1 MESGHSAHWPRLIF
15 EPLIAKGPESHG
27 ENPFAGI
34 LNFVATF
41 SHCMTSSTLLSAR
54 QIAEQILSK
63 AVSPVEVARVHL
75 DRIER
80 LNPKLNAF
88 VDYKPEAVL
97 VQAREAEKAILRG
110 DELGPLHGVPVSIK
124 SSIDVAGHRCEAGT
138 RLRAGHIPAEDA
150 PLVKRLRAAG
160 AVILGVTNTPELLM
174 AWETDN
180 LLYGRTNNP
189 WDLSRTAG
197 GSSGGEA
204 AAIAAGLSAGGVG
217 SDGGGSIRVPAH
229 FCGICGLKPTPGRIP
244 STGHFPKSGGAFA
257 LIGVVGPMARTIE
270 DLRML
275 FAAMAGW
282 DDGDPC
288 SAPVE
293 VREIDDA
300 SVQTI
305 NIGFFEGDG
314 RTPVTKETRSA
325 VNRGAS
331 LLSSCGFHVEP
342 FRPEGLEEA
351 RQLWWD
357 FFGRAGGMILERMI
371 LEAKLRGRE
380 SELSPLLREFQS
392 WTNAVPAH
400 TGESL
405 LAAWLGRDTVRENI
419 LLQMR
424 NYPVLICPTA
434 AIPAFRHGE
443 REWQVESKTVK
454 YLDAWSYCEWFNLL
468 GFPAA
473 VVPMGYSGQGL
484 PIGVQIV
491 GRPWDDEIVLAVA
504 AILEK
509 ARGPWPAPPLAEPG
523 R

>member
-1 MESGHSAHWPRLIF
+1 
-15 EPLIAKGPESHG
+15 
-27 ENPFAGI
+27 
-34 LNFVATF
+34 
-41 SHCMTSSTLLSAR
+41 MTSSPRSLSACEIAR
-54 QIAEQILSK
+54 QIRHKVI
-63 AVSPVEVARVHL
+63 SPVEVAGVHL

-88 VDYKPEAVL
+88 VDYKPETVL
-97 VQAREAEKAILRG
+97 AQAREAEKALMHTDP
-110 DELGPLHGVPVSIK
+110 DELGPLHGVPLSIK
-124 SSIDVAGHRCEAGT
+124 SSIDVAGHLCEAGS
-138 RLRAGHIPAEDA
+138 RLRAGYVAAQDA
-150 PLVKRLRAAG
+150 PLVARLRAAG

-244 STGHFPKSGGAFA
+244 STGHFPKSGGPFA
-257 LIGVVGPMARTIE
+257 SIGVVGSMARTIE
-270 DLRML
+270 DVKIL
-275 FAAMAGW
+275 FEVMAGW

-288 SAPVE
+288 AAPVE
-293 VREIDDA
+293 VREIHEEDVR
-300 SVQTI
+300 SV
-305 NIGFFEGDG
+305 NIGFFEDDG
-314 RTPVTKETRSA
+314 RTPVTEETREA
-325 VNRGAS
+325 VRHAA
-331 LLSSCGFHVEP
+331 LLLMSGGFNVDA
-342 FRPEGLEEA
+342 FRPDGLEEA
-351 RQLWWD
+351 RRLWWQ
-357 FFGRAGGMILERMI
+357 FFGTAGGMILGPI
-371 LEAKLRGRE
+371 LRGHE
-380 SELSPLLREFQS
+380 SELSPILREFRG
-392 WTNAVPAH
+392 WTDSEATH

-405 LAAWLGRDTVRENI
+405 LAAWLGRDAVREKI

-424 NYPVLICPTA
+424 KCPVLICPTA

-443 REWQVESKTVK
+443 REWQVEGELVK

-473 VVPMGYSGQGL
+473 VVPMGYSKEGL

-491 GRPWDDEIVLAVA
+491 GRPWEEEVVLAIA
-504 AILEK
+504 SKLEEELG
-509 ARGPWPAPPLAEPG
+509 AWQGPPPLD
-523 R
+523 

>member
-1 MESGHSAHWPRLIF
+1 MA
-15 EPLIAKGPESHG
+15 
-27 ENPFAGI
+27 
-34 LNFVATF
+34 
-41 SHCMTSSTLLSAR
+41 SSPLLSVREIAAR
-54 QIAEQILSK
+54 IRHK
-63 AVSPVEVARVHL
+63 AISPVEVARAHL

-80 LNPKLNAF
+80 LNPRLNAF
-88 VDYKPEAVL
+88 VDCQPEAVL
-97 VQAREAEKAILRG
+97 AQARAAETAILRG
-110 DELGPLHGVPVSIK
+110 DELGALHGVPLSIK
-124 SSIDVAGHRCEAGT
+124 SSIDVAGHRCDAGA
-138 RLRAGHIPAEDA
+138 RLRAGYIASEDA
-150 PLVKRLRAAG
+150 PLVARLRAAG

-189 WDLSRTAG
+189 WDLTRTAG

-244 STGHFPKSGGAFA
+244 STGHYPKAGGPFA

-270 DLRML
+270 DVRTL
-275 FAAMAGW
+275 FEVMAGW

-288 SAPVE
+288 SAQVNTSTQYSVPSTQKE
-293 VREIDDA
+293 QEPNTGNWVRGTA
-300 SVQTI
+300 V
-305 NIGFFEGDG
+305 GFFEDDG
-314 RTPVTKETRSA
+314 RTPVTEETRLA
-325 VNRGAS
+325 VKRATC
-331 LLSSCGFHVEP
+331 LLMDCGFLVDR

-351 RQLWWD
+351 RRLWWE
-357 FFGRAGGMILERMI
+357 FFGRAGGMILEPMV
-371 LEAKLRGRE
+371 RGRE
-380 SELSPLLREFQS
+380 SELSPVLREFLGWARETS
-392 WTNAVPAH
+392 PH

-405 LAAWLGRDTVRENI
+405 LAAWLGRDTVREKI

-424 NYPVLICPTA
+424 KYPVLICPTA

-443 REWQVESKTVK
+443 REWQVEGKTVQ

-473 VVPMGYSGQGL
+473 VVPMGYSTEGL

-491 GRPWDDEIVLAVA
+491 GRPWEEEVVLAVA
-504 AILEK
+504 AKLEG
-509 ARGPWPAPPLAEPG
+509 ACGRWQAPPL
-523 R
+523 RLS